1 VRSHW
6 REIDYWRW
14 LWSRVP
20 SEARWAT
27 LGVLLLGLLGGGWVV
42 ASKATDGGS
51 DVAVGTKPIVIETTV
66 QRMVTVRE
74 KGKVIRKLV
83 PVVKRLKIVQK
94 PNTVYQTQTQRNLV
108 TRVVNVP
115 GQSTTRT
122 VSRLVPVVSTR
133 QVTVNGKPKVVV
145 TTRLQPTTKVET
157 VPVTRTLV
165 STQSVT
171 QTLPGVTNTNT
182 VTRTQNQTQTRTQTQ
197 TQTQTS
203 TVTRTDT
210 VDHTVTDMS
219 TVFDTITSTVTNTVD
234 HTTTETETVTSTV
247 HDLPPPPG

>member
-1 VRSHW
+1 MRSHW

-27 LGVLLLGLLGGGWVV
+27 LGVVLLGLLGGGWVV

-66 QRMVTVRE
+66 QRMITVRE

-94 PNTVYQTQTQRNLV
+94 QKPDTVYQTHRDLL

-133 QVTVNGKPKVVV
+133 QVTVNGKPRVVV

-165 STQSVT
+165 STQNVT
-171 QTLPGVTNTNT
+171 QTAPGVTNTNT
-182 VTRTQNQTQTRTQTQ
+182 LTRTQTETRTRTDTQTQ
-197 TQTQTS
+197 TQTQTQTFTTTTVSVS
-203 TVTRTDT
+203 TTTTISVSVSVSTTTDT
-210 VDHTVTDMS
+210 V
-219 TVFDTITSTVTNTVD
+219 
-234 HTTTETETVTSTV
+234 TETVTSTV
-247 HDLPPPPG
+247 HDPPPDPGT